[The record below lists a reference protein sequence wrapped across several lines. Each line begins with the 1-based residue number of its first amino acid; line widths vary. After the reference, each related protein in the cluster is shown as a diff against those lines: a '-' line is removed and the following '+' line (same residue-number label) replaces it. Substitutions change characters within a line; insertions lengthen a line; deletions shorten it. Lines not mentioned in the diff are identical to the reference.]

1 MFFGLFKKEEK
12 KSRVPKYDSKLIDK
26 FLSDHK
32 KLVQRIG
39 DIQKSIDTKNIK
51 KAKQHLNQ
59 LRMEMLGHFMEEDI
73 RLYWY
78 LKDFYKDEKSVLTIV
93 NTFESSIKTIQKD
106 VMNFLE
112 YYAKDETALDAEFIQ
127 KFEDIVK
134 KLDARLQS
142 EETSLYSL
150 YNK

>member
-12 KSRVPKYDSKLIDK
+12 KSRVPKYDPKLIDK

-39 DIQKSIDTKNIK
+39 DIQKAIDTKNIQK
-51 KAKQHLNQ
+51 TKQYLNQ

-78 LKDFYKDEKSVLTIV
+78 LKDFYKDEESVLTIV
-93 NTFESSIKTIQKD
+93 NAFESSIKGIQKD

-112 YYAKDETALDAEFIQ
+112 YYAKEETDLDGEFIQ